1 MRCVERKRQFR
12 WKTVQGVAHTNLIEE
27 YILLKKPLTHHGT
40 NAIASSSLIEQLTR
54 QGKNLWKTKLRPR
67 LSWLLPKENRVNG
80 SFLRKEKWKK
90 KRFSKYFYWNFTFF
104 IQSRRVRKH
113 ELIDNINAQRT
124 IKDGNL
130 QPPPAGNWKERQRLL
145 WDNAIQKKDELLKEC
160 KFFIVID
167 HAFKCFV
174 LKGRKI
180 HWDSFFDGNEI
191 YHDLNRQD
199 NRKREKKRC
208 IPRCFIFF
216 SFFLIFFHTVIL
228 RCMSYFLFLSTHFL
242 CFPQIFK
249 GISI

>member
-1 MRCVERKRQFR
+1 M
-12 WKTVQGVAHTNLIEE
+12 
-27 YILLKKPLTHHGT
+27 
-40 NAIASSSLIEQLTR
+40 
-54 QGKNLWKTKLRPR
+54 
-67 LSWLLPKENRVNG
+67 
-80 SFLRKEKWKK
+80 KK

-124 IKDGNL
+124 IEDGNL

-145 WDNAIQKKDELLKEC
+145 WDNAIQKKDELLEEC
-160 KFFIVID
+160 KFFVVID

-228 RCMSYFLFLSTHFL
+228 RFMSYFLFLSTHFL

>member
-1 MRCVERKRQFR
+1 MKR
-12 WKTVQGVAHTNLIEE
+12 
-27 YILLKKPLTHHGT
+27 
-40 NAIASSSLIEQLTR
+40 
-54 QGKNLWKTKLRPR
+54 
-67 LSWLLPKENRVNG
+67 
-80 SFLRKEKWKK
+80 

-124 IKDGNL
+124 IEDGNL

-145 WDNAIQKKDELLKEC
+145 WDNAIQKKDELLEEC
-160 KFFIVID
+160 KFFVAID

-216 SFFLIFFHTVIL
+216 SFFFIFFHTVIL
-228 RCMSYFLFLSTHFL
+228 RFTALCRIFYFYLHISCVFRKFSRESLFKNYSKRVSPRMRENSQATV
-242 CFPQIFK
+242 IIDK
-249 GISI
+249 RI

>member
-1 MRCVERKRQFR
+1 M
-12 WKTVQGVAHTNLIEE
+12 
-27 YILLKKPLTHHGT
+27 
-40 NAIASSSLIEQLTR
+40 
-54 QGKNLWKTKLRPR
+54 
-67 LSWLLPKENRVNG
+67 
-80 SFLRKEKWKK
+80 KK

-124 IKDGNL
+124 IEDGNL

-145 WDNAIQKKDELLKEC
+145 WDNAIQKKDELLEEC
-160 KFFIVID
+160 KFFVVID

-216 SFFLIFFHTVIL
+216 SFFNLFSHGNSPFYVVFFIFIYTFPVLSANFQENLYLKTIRSVFHLECAKT
-228 RCMSYFLFLSTHFL
+228 RRRR
-242 CFPQIFK
+242 
-249 GISI
+249 

>member
-1 MRCVERKRQFR
+1 M
-12 WKTVQGVAHTNLIEE
+12 
-27 YILLKKPLTHHGT
+27 
-40 NAIASSSLIEQLTR
+40 
-54 QGKNLWKTKLRPR
+54 
-67 LSWLLPKENRVNG
+67 
-80 SFLRKEKWKK
+80 KK
-90 KRFSKYFYWNFTFF
+90 KRFSKYFYWNFTF

-124 IKDGNL
+124 IEDGNL

-145 WDNAIQKKDELLKEC
+145 WDNAIQKKDELLEEC
-160 KFFIVID
+160 KFFVVID

-208 IPRCFIFF
+208 IPPCFF
-216 SFFLIFFHTVIL
+216 FFLIFFHTVIL
-228 RCMSYFLFLSTHFL
+228 RFMSYFLFLSTHFL